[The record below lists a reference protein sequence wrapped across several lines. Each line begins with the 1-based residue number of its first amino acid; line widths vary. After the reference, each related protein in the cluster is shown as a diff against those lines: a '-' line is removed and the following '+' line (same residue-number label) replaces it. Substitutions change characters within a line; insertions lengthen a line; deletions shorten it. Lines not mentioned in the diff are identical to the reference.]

1 MQFVTAPPEY
11 CHQDS
16 DAVHHCSYW
25 NIVVVQQC
33 LCDHTYRLTCTPAHH
48 TTTQHNYTCH
58 STTWKTLLHTLL
70 HDTAP
75 THAHMH
81 THTHTHVRIHTSQPY
96 KYLSRENTHTHA
108 ATSHSMHAH
117 THTHHTTPPPHTH
130 THTHHSRTNSS
141 AWKGLKIFTLV
152 FHSTLNNSLLLG

>member
-1 MQFVTAPPEY
+1 MLLQLLEYCHGDRDAVNYCSCWNIVMRTEMQFVTAPPEY

-117 THTHHTTPPPHTH
+117 THTPVSYTH
-130 THTHHSRTNSS
+130 
-141 AWKGLKIFTLV
+141 LTLPTIV
-152 FHSTLNNSLLLG
+152 GV